1 MSVINKIREKQGQP
15 QPAVSQESLEDFI
28 KDGYENCI
36 HAWRGLQAIW
46 QREASASLF
55 MLFFTYRYYRM

>member
-15 QPAVSQESLEDFI
+15 QPTVSQESLEDFI
-28 KDGYENCI
+28 KDGYENYI

-46 QREASASLF
+46 Q
-55 MLFFTYRYYRM
+55 